1 MVAEKAGVAATVHLA
16 EEEMAEK
23 VEEMAE
29 MAEEEMA
36 GEVAEMAEMAEEETE
51 REDLELLAAALEPS
65 MAVAASTDTPDASE
79 RRYTS
84 RKNLL
89 LGAKRGTFFLPHRRL
104 R

>member
-23 VEEMAE
+23 VE
-29 MAEEEMA
+29 
-36 GEVAEMAEMAEEETE
+36 EMAEMAEEETE

-84 RKNLL
+84 R
-89 LGAKRGTFFLPHRRL
+89 
-104 R
+104 

>member
-23 VEEMAE
+23 VE
-29 MAEEEMA
+29 
-36 GEVAEMAEMAEEETE
+36 EMAEMAEEETE

>member
-16 EEEMAEK
+16 EEEMAE
-23 VEEMAE
+23 
-29 MAEEEMA
+29 
-36 GEVAEMAEMAEEETE
+36 EVKEVAEMAEEETE